1 MPTKK
6 TVIKGAKV
14 AAAEVASAAKKAE
27 KKAEGWFTNVKLEDN
42 IHMLIGIIL
51 LVVGLY
57 QLRQRILG
65 LVLIILGILFVTGYF
80 EKKAKK

>member
-6 TVIKGAKV
+6 TVVKGAKV
-14 AAAEVASAAKKAE
+14 AASEVAAAAKKVE
-27 KKAEGWFTNVKLEDN
+27 KKAEGWFANVKLEDN
-42 IHMLIGIIL
+42 IHMIIGIIL

-57 QLRQRILG
+57 QLRQWILG